1 MSLPPPSLFEAR
13 AEQLVRLVNARGG
26 NVIGHL
32 VSEGLPAS
40 FLPPPFPAPPTPPP
54 CLLVFHP
61 TLMLTCSY
69 RRSTTPHR
77 RKPPPQGTVA
87 SCSAPFCPLRQSG
100 EKFLA
105 VVLQAVGQLLQ
116 PTVESSVSP
125 SSPNWKMEGKSAAIE
140 VKQQVEEDRRHQL
153 PFDGH
158 TLTPKKQKFI
168 LRMTGRKTFSLELQY
183 LL

>member
-26 NVIGHL
+26 NLIGRL
-32 VSEGLPAS
+32 VSEGLPAF
-40 FLPPPFPAPPTPPP
+40 FLPPPSPAPP

-69 RRSTTPHR
+69 LRSATPHC

-105 VVLQAVGQLLQ
+105 VVFQAVGQLLQ

-125 SSPNWKMEGKSAAIE
+125 SSPNWKMEDKSAAME
-140 VKQQVEEDRRHQL
+140 VKQQVEEDWRHQL

-158 TLTPKKQKFI
+158 TNPQKQKFI
-168 LRMTGRKTFSLELQY
+168 LRMTGRKTFSLELQD